1 MSEVLQVGVEGRS
14 HKAKLFLVQL
24 DRVHGRSLSLVIAK
38 GLCLPERGR
47 TETDDWSL
55 PKPYSCTTPVCA
67 LASIEWV
74 DGETFVTLPVVGAVG
89 DPVLLFVP

>member
-1 MSEVLQVGVEGRS
+1 VSEVLQVGVQRRS

-24 DRVHGRSLSLVIAK
+24 DRVHDRSLSLVIAE
-38 GLCLPERGR
+38 GLCLQKEGK
-47 TETDDWSL
+47 TEIDDWSL
-55 PKPYSCTTPVCA
+55 PKPYSCTTPACA

-89 DPVLLFVP
+89 DPALLFVP